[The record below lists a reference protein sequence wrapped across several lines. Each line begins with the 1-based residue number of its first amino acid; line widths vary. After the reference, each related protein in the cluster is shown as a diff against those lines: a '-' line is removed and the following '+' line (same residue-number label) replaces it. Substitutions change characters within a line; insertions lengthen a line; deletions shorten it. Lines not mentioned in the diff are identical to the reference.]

1 MRLVYSA
8 KSLCPALMMFT
19 ELSEHTKATFVPLGL
34 NLSWVNGFLKG
45 KGNFTFPPIESKL
58 LGNLVLPNGTKYYLS
73 SIEGVDFSTTLFFE
87 YLRAVG
93 ALE

>member
-1 MRLVYSA
+1 
-8 KSLCPALMMFT
+8 MFT

-45 KGNFTFPPIESKL
+45 KGNFTFPPKESKL